1 MFICFII
8 LSLNFVSANN
18 ETIPGNENV
27 SVIHEPLLESVSEDT
42 QIDDE
47 LNALE
52 EGKVIEIR
60 QDNYENYFDARTG
73 KILQSASISSGDT
86 LKIGYISER
95 AFVIDRQLTLMPITP
110 NDQI

>member
-1 MFICFII
+1 LIIVLFNRHKGGEKIKKRKLLISLMFICFII

-18 ETIPGNENV
+18 ETIPGNESV
-27 SVIHEPLLESVSEDT
+27 SVIHEPLMESVSEDT

-60 QDNYENYFDARTG
+60 QDN
-73 KILQSASISSGDT
+73 
-86 LKIGYISER
+86 
-95 AFVIDRQLTLMPITP
+95 
-110 NDQI
+110 